1 MKSILFALLFLFV
14 PKLAISQIIKPTRY
28 NLDSLHFPTDKYDYK
43 YIRIVE
49 NYKNQPDLFLFTE
62 YYRSKTVSMKAISTR
77 KDKPNFEGP
86 RIDYYENG
94 NKKQE
99 SNYVD
104 NKLSGKQIDWYENN
118 VKKSEKEIVWDSK
131 TKDYNTKIL
140 QFWNQ
145 EGLQTV
151 IDGNGQI
158 EDSDNKLYE
167 KGKLKNGI
175 KQGIWEGKNLKE
187 KFSFTEIYNE
197 GAFVSGISAD
207 ENNNKYP
214 YNELIT
220 KPTPA
225 NGMSNFYSY
234 IGKNYRAP
242 EVQGLKGKI
251 YTTFV
256 IEKDGSITN
265 IKVIRDIGYGTGK
278 EAIRVIANYG
288 KWNPGKTRG
297 IPTKATFSLPI
308 NIQYSNGNYS
318 NLGPT
323 YESEMIRNTNRN

>member
-1 MKSILFALLFLFV
+1 MKSILFAVLFLFV
-14 PKLAISQIIKPTRY
+14 PKFCISQIIKPTRY
-28 NLDSLHFPTDKYDYK
+28 NLDSLHRPTTKEDYK
-43 YIRIVE
+43 YIRVVE

-62 YYRSKTVSMKAISTR
+62 YYRSKTVSMKAISTN
-77 KDKPNFEGP
+77 KDTPRFEGP

-99 SNYVD
+99 SNYVG
-104 NKLSGKQIDWYENN
+104 NKLSGIQTDWYDNN
-118 VKKSEKEIVWDSK
+118 AKKSEKELTWNPK
-131 TKDYNTKIL
+131 TFDYNAKIL
-140 QFWNQ
+140 QFWTP
-145 EGLQTV
+145 EGEQTV
-151 IDGNGQI
+151 INSNGHY
-158 EDSDNKLYE
+158 EYSDE
-167 KGKLKNGI
+167 KIHENGELKNGE
-175 KQGIWEGKNLKE
+175 KQGIWEGKNLEE
-187 KFSFTEIYNE
+187 KFSFTEIYNN
-197 GAFVSGISAD
+197 GVFVSGISAD

-225 NGMSNFYSY
+225 NGMSDFYSY
-234 IGKNYRAP
+234 IRKNYRAP

-278 EAIRVIANYG
+278 EAIRIIANYG